1 MLAGASTLILLP
13 SSAIAVP
20 LPEAETIDLEAF
32 NAARAK
38 SSTKS
43 SLISTPNISK
53 DRKIQHSL
61 TESLDPSPFLSIR
74 GGRNG
79 QSTIQIPR
87 VGYSLYKTSPE
98 LASRCVSL
106 ALRSGV
112 RHFDV
117 GTLYNSNSEI
127 AKPIKLY
134 LDNGLPG
141 LQKGYY
147 KDETPELLELLD
159 ATSATADKHAQNTI
173 GGYKSKSISPT
184 IDGSAGRGQRRDQ
197 LFISHKLSNAEQ
209 STEVAKQKPNQTK
222 VDKASYI
229 AVKRS
234 VKNTIAELGCGYLD
248 MVSIHSPLT
257 DKDRRL
263 ATYQALLDLRDSGFI
278 KAVGVCNYGLGE
290 CNIVMIWVE
299 LSLITN
305 TNLLT
310 HLSSSAFLPL
320 GPLKEIQEMVGDK
333 VEDLPACNQLE
344 LSPFNMHKDV
354 VSYCDA
360 NGIAVGCSAWSKLS
374 GVQGPA
380 EGWAILADLA
390 KAKGM
395 TKAQLLVRWSMQK
408 GYVCVPRSGCS
419 SKIERIAIA
428 ENSYGGVNGDESFV
442 LTKEDMKILDG
453 LDIGYKAGKLG
464 RRDGWDDA
472 DVTGDDWD
480 PTEFV

>member
-1 MLAGASTLILLP
+1 MIAILLILSLIIPYATALSQGEQINTKSISRRDVLVGASTLILP
-13 SSAIAVP
+13 SSAIASP

-38 SSTKS
+38 SSSSATKS
-43 SLISTPNISK
+43 SPISTPNISK
-53 DRKIQHSL
+53 DKKILKSIIQ
-61 TESLDPSPFLSIR
+61 SLDPSPFLSIR

-87 VGYSLYKTSPE
+87 VGYSLYKTSPD

-117 GTLYNSNSEI
+117 GTLYGSNSEI

-159 ATSATADKHAQNTI
+159 ATSAAGDKHAQQTII
-173 GGYKSKSISPT
+173 GGYKSKSFGPT

-197 LFISHKLSNAEQ
+197 LFISHKLSNSEQ
-209 STEVAKQKPNQTK
+209 STETTQQKPNQTK

-234 VKNTIAELGCGYLD
+234 IKSTIAELGCGYLD
-248 MVSIHSPLT
+248 LVSIHSSLT

-263 ATYQALLDLRDSGFI
+263 ATYQALLDLRDSGFV

-290 CNIVMIWVE
+290 C
-299 LSLITN
+299 
-305 TNLLT
+305 
-310 HLSSSAFLPL
+310 
-320 GPLKEIQEMVGDK
+320 
-333 VEDLPACNQLE
+333 
-344 LSPFNMHKDV
+344 
-354 VSYCDA
+354 
-360 NGIAVGCSAWSKLS
+360 
-374 GVQGPA
+374 
-380 EGWAILADLA
+380 
-390 KAKGM
+390 
-395 TKAQLLVRWSMQK
+395 R
-408 GYVCVPRSGCS
+408 YV
-419 SKIERIAIA
+419 
-428 ENSYGGVNGDESFV
+428 
-442 LTKEDMKILDG
+442 
-453 LDIGYKAGKLG
+453 
-464 RRDGWDDA
+464 
-472 DVTGDDWD
+472 
-480 PTEFV
+480 

>member
-1 MLAGASTLILLP
+1 MIIILLILSLINPYAKALSQGDPINTKSITRRDVLAGASATISLVIP
-13 SSAIAVP
+13 SSAIASP

-38 SSTKS
+38 SSSSTKS
-43 SLISTPNISK
+43 SPISTPNISRDK
-53 DRKIQHSL
+53 KIQHSL
-61 TESLDPSPFLSIR
+61 IESLDPSPFLSLR

-87 VGYSLYKTSPE
+87 VGYSLYKTSPD

-117 GTLYNSNSEI
+117 GTLYGSNAEI

-159 ATSATADKHAQNTI
+159 ATSATADKHAQQTI
-173 GGYKSKSISPT
+173 RGYKSKSIGPT

-197 LFISHKLSNAEQ
+197 LFISHKLSNSEQ
-209 STEVAKQKPNQTK
+209 STETTQQKSNQTK

-248 MVSIHSPLT
+248 LVSIHSPLT

-263 ATYQALLDLRDSGFI
+263 ATYQALLDLRDSGFV
-278 KAVGVCNYGLGE
+278 KAVGVCNYGLGKCAHDMFTFSNME
-290 CNIVMIWVE
+290 K
-299 LSLITN
+299 
-305 TNLLT
+305 LLT
-310 HLSSSAFLPL
+310 PLLLL

-333 VEDLPACNQLE
+333 IEDLPAVNQLE

-360 NGIAVGCSAWSKLS
+360 NGIAIGCSAWSKLS
-374 GVQGPA
+374 GGKSALALFCIVNSCVQYEVWCFECFIWP
-380 EGWAILADLA
+380 
-390 KAKGM
+390 
-395 TKAQLLVRWSMQK
+395 
-408 GYVCVPRSGCS
+408 
-419 SKIERIAIA
+419 
-428 ENSYGGVNGDESFV
+428 
-442 LTKEDMKILDG
+442 
-453 LDIGYKAGKLG
+453 
-464 RRDGWDDA
+464 
-472 DVTGDDWD
+472 
-480 PTEFV
+480 